1 MDDLLKNYEQE
12 AQIRM
17 GRMPNE
23 LTEENIRAAIDALKK
38 FIEENKLKQN
48 KVADML
54 GVSGTKLNQFLQ
66 NKYPAKKGIYELV
79 NKSTFLIEDYE
90 QRKKIRQT
98 DYVETHVA
106 KQILAM
112 ITRTKALSGGEG
124 KIGLIIGDG
133 GHGKSICLQQ
143 FSNAN
148 LNTIYIELDDTKRSK
163 GIFAAIAKALH
174 VNNEG
179 SLESIITR
187 IEAVLE
193 GIHTVI
199 ILDEAA
205 GLRVR
210 ELNQLRQ
217 VIVIKCHCPL
227 ILAGNKGLLDTIMM
241 QPTTKRGC
249 ESLDQITSRLSYIL
263 NLDEEAGN
271 KGDGGLYTAE
281 DIRKLYEYGG
291 IRLTSSAVNL
301 LKKICMS
308 PRSGRLRTCD
318 NLIKAL
324 HTEKGVKSRQ
334 LIDAKDIIG
343 AIEQLRLPV
352 RVWLPIATFEDA
364 ETEESK
370 QAAKAAG

>member
-1 MDDLLKNYEQE
+1 MDDLLKSYEQE

-23 LTEENIRAAIDALKK
+23 LTEDNIRAAIDALKK
-38 FIEENKLKQN
+38 FIEENKLKQSQ
-48 KVADML
+48 VAKMM
-54 GVSGTKLNQFLQ
+54 GVSGAKLNQFLQ
-66 NKYPAKKGIYELV
+66 NKYPSKKGIYELV

-90 QRKKIRQT
+90 QRKKIRHT
-98 DYVETHVA
+98 DYVETNVA

-112 ITRTKALSGGEG
+112 ITRTKALSDKEG

-133 GHGKSICLQQ
+133 GPGKSICLQQ

-179 SLESIITR
+179 SLESIIAS

-193 GIHTVI
+193 GMHTVI

-217 VIVIKCHCPL
+217 VIAIKCHCPL
-227 ILAGNKGLLDTIMM
+227 ILAGNKGLLDTIM

-249 ESLDQITSRLSYIL
+249 ESLDQFTSRLSYVL
-263 NLDEEAGN
+263 NLNEEADS
-271 KGDGGLYTAE
+271 KGSGGLYTTE
-281 DIRKLYEYGG
+281 DIRKLYEHGG
-291 IRLTSSAVNL
+291 IRLTVAAVNL

-318 NLIKAL
+318 NIIKAL
-324 HTEKGVKSRQ
+324 HTERGVKSRQ
-334 LIDAKDIIG
+334 LIDAKDIIS

-352 RVWLPIATFEDA
+352 RVWLPVATFEAA
-364 ETEESK
+364 EAEESK